1 MSDTQQKIVAGELK
15 NFDTAK
21 EHLKKWVSFLVEADE
36 AETALNTLK
45 NLPGF
50 YREHYPKDL
59 LELRR
64 TILKQ
69 FMTQKD
75 YIENDIETEL
85 MSEERSVQIL
95 EHTHRAQ
102 AVLKKVKEYN
112 ERGLKPHLI
121 DLGPGEYWLPM
132 ALKKKEC
139 KFTYQG
145 IGLQNKAE
153 AQAKAI
159 LKDYLFTF
167 KEPIQRPVIFC
178 AMEIIEH
185 LWNPYEVEMHLAKL
199 PEKPDYMFIST
210 PLYTF
215 GQGNDT
221 WTKPE
226 DCGKLGH
233 IKTYT
238 PTDLVQYCLKSFPD
252 YSWEIKLHICMLAE
266 GSLKQ

>member
-1 MSDTQQKIVAGELK
+1 MSEQKHVVGELK
-15 NFDTAK
+15 NFNTAK

-36 AETALNTLK
+36 ANAALDALK
-45 NLPGF
+45 ALPGF
-50 YREHYPKDL
+50 YREHLPVDL
-59 LELRR
+59 LQLRR

-85 MSEERSVQIL
+85 MGEERAKEIVKI
-95 EHTHRAQ
+95 THRAQ
-102 AVLKKVKEYN
+102 AVLKKIKEYN
-112 ERGLKPHLI
+112 DRGLKPHLV

-132 ALKKKEC
+132 GLKAEGC
-139 KFTYQG
+139 NFTYQG

-153 AQAKAI
+153 SQAKAI
-159 LKDYLFTF
+159 LKDILFNL
-167 KEPIQRPVIFC
+167 KHPIQRPVIFC

-199 PEKPDYMFIST
+199 PQLPDYMFIST

-215 GQGNDT
+215 GTGNDT

-226 DCGKLGH
+226 DFGKLGH

-252 YSWEIKLHICMLAE
+252 YAWEIKLHVCMLAE